1 VAGLFIRLKLSLIAG
16 GLRGPSGGARIAG
29 LIFAL
34 LGALLVM
41 PLGFGLLAFQ
51 HGKPGA
57 VNVAVVAFTVFAA
70 GWLAL
75 PIAMF
80 GADETLDPARLALLP
95 LRPAALSRGL
105 LAAALTGIGP
115 VLTLVI
121 LLGAVAAL
129 ATGPG
134 SAMVGIVAAVIELG
148 LCVTGSRALVTAL
161 SGVLRSRRGRD
172 LGAVLGGLVVIA
184 FFGANMALQP
194 SLAGVGDGAPDR
206 LGAGLAN
213 AAAIARWTPPGMTA
227 HAVADAAAG
236 RYGVAAIELAAGGAT
251 VLLLIWL
258 WIVVLQ
264 RALENPDS
272 STQVDR
278 RAPARARL
286 RDGRALVAGAAGPGW
301 WSRART
307 SRALNAAAKELRYYR
322 RDPRRKQQLVSL
334 VMPVLLVVVNSP
346 VGLGRAGGLGGS
358 IGSGA
363 GGTGL
368 GASGQAS
375 AAVHLPVWPAVVG
388 GMIAGLFSSANQFG
402 FDGSALW
409 LNVVATSRW
418 QDLRADIAGKNIAG
432 ALITVPVFAVLY
444 LVLGA
449 LAGDPLGAAAA
460 FAMAVC
466 ALGATSCVGSI
477 TSALLP
483 TPLPERRS
491 SAFSSGGA
499 GQGCLAGLA
508 TLAGLVVAL
517 ALIVPVFVLIARW
530 HSGPWLLVVG
540 PCYGLMLAWAGRI
553 VAANI
558 GFRRLPE
565 VLARVS
571 SLI

>member
-1 VAGLFIRLKLSLIAG
+1 MAGLFIRLKLSLIAG
-16 GLRGPSGGARIAG
+16 GLRGPGGGARIAG

-57 VNVAVVAFTVFAA
+57 VNVAVVTFTVFAA

-115 VLTLVI
+115 AITLVI
-121 LLGAVAAL
+121 LLGAVPAL

-134 SAMVGIVAAVIELG
+134 SILVGIVAAVIELG
-148 LCVTGSRALVTAL
+148 LCVAGSRALVTAL

-194 SLAGVGDGAPDR
+194 SLGGVDGGAPSR
-206 LGAGLAN
+206 LGAGLAS
-213 AAAIARWTPPGMTA
+213 AAAVARWTPPGMTA

-236 RYGVAAIELAAGGAT
+236 HYGVAAIELAAGAAT

-286 RDGRALVAGAAGPGW
+286 GDGRTLLAGAAGPAR

-346 VGLGRAGGLGGS
+346 VGLGRAGLGGGGGPGGGG
-358 IGSGA
+358 IGLGA
-363 GGTGL
+363 GGH
-368 GASGQAS
+368 AS

-449 LAGDPLGAAAA
+449 LASDPLGAAAA

-483 TPLPERRS
+483 TPLPDRRS

-530 HSGPWLLVVG
+530 HSGAWLLVVG
-540 PCYGLMLAWAGRI
+540 PCYGLILAWAGRI